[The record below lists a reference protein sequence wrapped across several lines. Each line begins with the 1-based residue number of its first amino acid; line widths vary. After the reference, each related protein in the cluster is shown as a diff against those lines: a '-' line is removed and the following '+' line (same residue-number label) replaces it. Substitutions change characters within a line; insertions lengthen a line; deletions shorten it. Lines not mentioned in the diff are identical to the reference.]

1 MLAGVMWLWFVETA
15 ISVLYVAV
23 DIRTT
28 PEAPIMKVGF
38 VILTLFLGPV
48 GAFLY
53 VLGCREPLPH
63 THEAF
68 VAVRWR
74 QVLGSTMHCVAGD
87 GVGILVAAVITARAG
102 LPMREDIVFEYLAGF
117 LFGWTVFQAL
127 FMRGMAGGSYTKSLR
142 TTLVPEFMSMNGV
155 MTGMIPVMVGLM
167 AAWPGA
173 GSPATPQFWFAMS
186 LALLAGFIVAY
197 PINWWLVSAGL
208 KHGMMTV
215 RADSAPVPLV
225 SGLYT
230 AGHALHAAAAAPHA
244 HGHGEHKDS
253 HPSPP
258 QRPGLALAA
267 GATLVPLFGAL
278 TLLGAFGYL

>member
-15 ISVLYVAV
+15 ISVLFVAV

-53 VLGCREPLPH
+53 VLGCREPMPH

-87 GVGILVAAVITARAG
+87 GIGILAAAVVTARIG
-102 LPMREDIVFEYLAGF
+102 LPMRVDLIFEYVAGF

-127 FMRGMAGGSYTKSLR
+127 FMRGMAGGSYAKALSSTF
-142 TTLVPEFMSMNGV
+142 VPEFMSMNGV

-167 AAWPGA
+167 AAWPA
-173 GSPATPQFWFAMS
+173 AQSPAGPLFWFAMS

-215 RADSAPVPLV
+215 RPDSEPVPLV

-230 AGHALHAAAAAPHA
+230 SGHALRSAAAQHHEHA
-244 HGHGEHKDS
+244 GHE
-253 HPSPP
+253 PSSSPR
-258 QRPGLALAA
+258 RPRLALA
-267 GATLVPLFGAL
+267 VVW
-278 TLLGAFGYL
+278 TLLPLIAALSLLAGLGYV